1 MSANHVAIMRFKPGL
16 LPVFL
21 PMFMSLEAGGQ
32 QEIVRL
38 QYGQTKPGL
47 SLAQTREF
55 KVLVP
60 PLAAQ

>member
-1 MSANHVAIMRFKPGL
+1 MRFKPGL